1 MKHATYLVFV
11 IVIGALLGSFMGRF
25 IGIYYPTG
33 NVHDLFA
40 TNLTAGL
47 NPTTLDLSVIEV
59 TFGALLKFNMTSVI
73 GMIVS
78 ALLFRG
84 IVSK

>member
-11 IVIGALLGSFMGRF
+11 VVIGALLGSFLGRY

-47 NPTTLDLSVIEV
+47 NPATLDLSVIEV
-59 TFGALLKFNMTSVI
+59 TFGVLLKFNITSVI

-84 IVSK
+84 LVK